1 MPSSSF
7 QSVNNLRS
15 CSVSPSL
22 FSSSSSSF
30 QEQKASEYPVHVAVV
45 MDGNRR
51 WAINRALRVEDGYE
65 KGVQALKTLVNACYE
80 KRIKVLTVFAFSMD
94 NWKRN
99 AMEISFLMKLFERCL
114 LEEVEELNRQ
124 GVCLKF
130 IVSLLESRSF
140 MKIIHISTFLLL
152 HYSSDMITSSI
163 ILE

>member
-1 MPSSSF
+1 LL
-7 QSVNNLRS
+7 V
-15 CSVSPSL
+15 
-22 FSSSSSSF
+22 FSSSS
-30 QEQKASEYPVHVAVV
+30 QEQKASEYPAHVAVV

-80 KRIKVLTVFAFSMD
+80 KGIKVLTVFAFSKD

-99 AMEISFLMKLFERCL
+99 PMEISFLMKLFERCL
-114 LEEVEELNRQ
+114 LQEVEELHRQ

-140 MKIIHISTFLLL
+140 MKIIHISTFFLPL
-152 HYSSDMITSSI
+152 HYSSDMIASSI